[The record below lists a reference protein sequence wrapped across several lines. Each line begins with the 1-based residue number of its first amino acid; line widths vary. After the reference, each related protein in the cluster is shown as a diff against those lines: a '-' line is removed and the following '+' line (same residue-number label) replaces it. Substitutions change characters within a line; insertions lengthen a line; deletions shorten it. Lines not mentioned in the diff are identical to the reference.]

1 MFVRVGHHLLQ
12 QDERGG
18 IDDAHLRVDRIS
30 LQFWYQW
37 RCIIEKA
44 NE

>member
-1 MFVRVGHHLLQ
+1 VFVRVGYHLLQ

-30 LQFWYQW
+30 LQFCYQW
-37 RCIIEKA
+37 RRIIEKA
-44 NE
+44 NG